1 MTSTGPN
8 LSLVSTGLP
17 GERGTPGLPGPK
29 GDDGRPG
36 ATGVMGMRGI
46 KGNNESQS
54 TLAHGWLPG
63 THMGIAADGLALNS
77 GYATGQL
84 SDPEQVT

>member
-8 LSLVSTGLP
+8 LSLVSPGLP

-54 TLAHGWLPG
+54 TLADCWPPG
-63 THMGIAADGLALNS
+63 TRMGIAADGLALNS
-77 GYATGQL
+77 GYAAGQL